1 MMSCSV
7 QAFWKS
13 SLITTEAV
21 AQTYSLNKMFLE
33 ILQISQENNCEG
45 LFLNKVAGLRLRL
58 SRKS

>member
-21 AQTYSLNKMFLE
+21 AQKYSLNKMFLE
-33 ILQISQENNCEG
+33 ILQILQENNCVRVS
-45 LFLNKVAGLRLRL
+45 F
-58 SRKS
+58 